1 MGKWLQSTEHL
12 RFEVHERVARITL
25 HRPDRRNALSA
36 FDADVAAL
44 GFKAAVRKRDAPF
57 GDGVAR
63 PSW

>member
-1 MGKWLQSTEHL
+1 MAKWMITSDHVAL
-12 RFEVHERVARITL
+12 EVRKRVARITL
-25 HRPDRRNALSA
+25 NRPKKD

-44 GFKAAVRKRDAPF
+44 GFKAAVRKRDEPF